1 MKVKKFL
8 NSVLQT
14 TLEPIRNRR
23 REYEKNIDYVYEVLR
38 KGSEKAEE
46 TAANTLHEVKEAMK
60 INYFDDKE
68 LILQQQK
75 EFDEAAKEREA
86 LEARKA
92 RSRAAAKKA

>member
-1 MKVKKFL
+1 
-8 NSVLQT
+8 
-14 TLEPIRNRR
+14 
-23 REYEKNIDYVYEVLR
+23 
-38 KGSEKAEE
+38 
-46 TAANTLHEVKEAMK
+46 MK